1 MCISMCIH
9 RDMTPHCAFV
19 GGRERSLMPLSDLVL
34 QEISDRIAEMS
45 LELERQERIQRLAW
59 IILATLVVVYFRIH
73 FVVNDSLFRQ

>member
-1 MCISMCIH
+1 MTLH
-9 RDMTPHCAFV
+9 RAFV
-19 GGRERSLMPLSDLVL
+19 GGRERSLMPLSNLVL

>member
-45 LELERQERIQRLAW
+45 LELERQERTI
-59 IILATLVVVYFRIH
+59 
-73 FVVNDSLFRQ
+73 SLDHTSYSSSSIF